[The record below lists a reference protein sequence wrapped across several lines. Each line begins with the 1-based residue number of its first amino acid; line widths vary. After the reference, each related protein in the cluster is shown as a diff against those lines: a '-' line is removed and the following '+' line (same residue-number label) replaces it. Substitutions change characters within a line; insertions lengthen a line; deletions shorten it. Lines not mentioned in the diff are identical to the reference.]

1 MFEAGHQ
8 ITTFAVPDDLES
20 RAVSLRARS
29 MPRNK
34 SKSGSLDPVEVVRDP
49 DTGLV
54 IDGREQLMFLLSN
67 EVMRDMVTADQ
78 APSQDDLTEKL
89 WVKFCQEADISI
101 VNERGSWTI
110 ADARSKARARLAEHE
125 IGLYS
130 FVSRSDRTTLV
141 AGSGKVERPTLR
153 SVEEAEALLNDSLN
167 GFFSGLA
174 DNKSPRL
181 AVQITMGTGK
191 TTKAIEHLKQYLAS
205 RHGQNIE
212 VYVPRHDLA
221 DEWEQGLD
229 GINARAVH
237 VYPRTGGKW
246 DKNSRS
252 YAHPIMC
259 HRADYVRDLEAN
271 GHSIYGNACLSKAS
285 GEQCSFFSTCA
296 YLDQFRRGTDGIG
309 VENTVRIYTHASLF
323 LNRNEYERQITPDL
337 VIIDEAFLSSA
348 VSNMPSVSV
357 DDVIRHVRLDEQS
370 QLGFDLVEC
379 LRSPD
384 GDMSYLRDK
393 GIGIFEFD
401 ATILVVDGSG
411 IVFE

>member
-1 MFEAGHQ
+1 MKAWLSGYPVDLRLFNPTQIHLTANPQFREGATDPYPNRSGMFEAGPQ
-8 ITTFAVPDDLES
+8 ITTVPVPDDLES

-29 MPRNK
+29 KPRSR

-49 DTGLV
+49 DTGLA

-67 EVMRDMVTADQ
+67 EVMREMVTAVQ
-78 APSQDDLTEKL
+78 APSEDDLTEAL
-89 WVKFCQEADISI
+89 WVKFCEEADISI

-141 AGSGKVERPTLR
+141 AGSGKVERLALR
-153 SVEEAEALLNDSLN
+153 SVEEAEALLNDCLT
-167 GFFSGLA
+167 GFFSDLA
-174 DNKSPRL
+174 DSKSPRL
-181 AVQITMGTGK
+181 AVRITMGTGK

-229 GINARAVH
+229 GINARVVH
-237 VYPRTGGKW
+237 IYPRTGGKW
-246 DKNSRS
+246 DENSRS

-271 GHSIYGNACLSKAS
+271 GHSIYGNACLNKAS
-285 GEQCSFFSTCA
+285 GEQCSLFGECQ
-296 YLDQFRRGTDGIG
+296 YLDQFRISTDDIG
-309 VENTVRIYTHASLF
+309 VENTI
-323 LNRNEYERQITPDL
+323 RNLHPCVTVPYPQ
-337 VIIDEAFLSSA
+337 
-348 VSNMPSVSV
+348 
-357 DDVIRHVRLDEQS
+357 
-370 QLGFDLVEC
+370 
-379 LRSPD
+379 
-384 GDMSYLRDK
+384 
-393 GIGIFEFD
+393 
-401 ATILVVDGSG
+401 
-411 IVFE
+411 